1 MSRIARMKRLP
12 SCGRLAAARSLPLLT
27 AALAACAERGP
38 QTAPEWQVAYDTI
51 ADTMIVRTLGGS
63 VWGDTADLVA
73 DLTIGALEGPD
84 EYMFG
89 QVLSLAVAPDGA
101 IYVLDGHVPALRKYA
116 PDGAY
121 LMTIG
126 RAGGGPGEYR
136 MPDAGLAVLPDGRV
150 LLRDP
155 GNTRISVYSPDGKY
169 LDGWRIRGSGTSRP
183 LYKDSQANAYTQIV
197 LNTRDEVTE
206 WRFGLVCYGPD
217 GIPGDTL
224 PAPTWGYQTP
234 GVVAHGDRGALT
246 HKYLPFAPRSRWA
259 YSPLGYMIGGL
270 PTDYS
275 FDLFLA
281 PGRVL
286 RIERT
291 DWRPVPVGPDERV
304 EQEQIVTATMRRTDP
319 AWRWTGP
326 GIPDTKPP
334 YTGLLVGEL
343 GRIWVLLHQ
352 QARKIDPDVTGAD
365 EPGAIPLLTWVE
377 PVAFDVFEPDG
388 RYLGTVR
395 APDGF
400 STRPT
405 PVFRGDTVWAVV
417 HGALDIPL
425 VKRFAIIH

>member
-1 MSRIARMKRLP
+1 MIKAPLGERHAATRSVVL
-12 SCGRLAAARSLPLLT
+12 LAV
-27 AALAACAERGP
+27 ALAACAEREP
-38 QTAPEWQVAYDTI
+38 QAASEWQAAYDTI
-51 ADTMIVRTLGGS
+51 ADTVIVRTLGGS

-73 DLTIGALEGPD
+73 DLTIGSFEGPD

-101 IYVLDGHVPALRKYA
+101 IYIFDSHVPALRKYA
-116 PDGAY
+116 PDGTY
-121 LMTIG
+121 LTTFG

-155 GNTRISVYSPDGKY
+155 GNTRITVYSPDSEY
-169 LDGWRIRGSGTSRP
+169 LDGWRIRGNGTSRP
-183 LYKDSQANAYTQIV
+183 LYKDTRANTYTQIV
-197 LNTRDEVTE
+197 MDTRDEVTE
-206 WRFGLVCYGPD
+206 WRFGLVRYGPD
-217 GIPGDTL
+217 GVPGDTL
-224 PAPTWGYQTP
+224 PAPTWRYETP
-234 GVVAHGDRGALT
+234 SVVASYDGGRGGT
-246 HKYLPFAPRSRWA
+246 HKYIPFAPRSRWV

-286 RIERT
+286 RIQRT
-291 DWRPVPVGPDERV
+291 DWRPVTLAPNERI
-304 EQEQIVTATMRRTDP
+304 QHEQIVTATMRRTDP

-334 YTGLLVGEL
+334 YTDLLVGEL

-352 QARKIDPDVTGAD
+352 GAQKVDPDVTGAD
-365 EPGAIPLLTWVE
+365 EPGASPQLTWVE

-388 RYLGTVR
+388 RYLGMVR
-395 APDGF
+395 APEGF

-417 HGALDIPL
+417 HGELDIPL
-425 VKRFAIIH
+425 IRRFAVIH